1 MITQASLGTPRK
13 GGARSDRRYFFT
25 SADRAHRQAASW
37 PSHGHRGSVAAR
49 GTLAPTT
56 GAPCCVGCSIAG
68 AGHRVPRGEGQG
80 CLGPPHSG
88 IREWLNYSGSVAAGK
103 HMSRWVG
110 WRPGREG

>member
-1 MITQASLGTPRK
+1 MITLASLGTPRM
-13 GGARSDRRYFFT
+13 GGASNNRRYFST
-25 SADRAHRQAASW
+25 SADRAPQSRQQSW
-37 PSHGHRGSVAAR
+37 PGNGNWGSLAAR

-56 GAPCCVGCSIAG
+56 GAPRCVGCSIAG

-103 HMSRWVG
+103 HVS
-110 WRPGREG
+110 

>member
-1 MITQASLGTPRK
+1 MIGGVSPPLQTWAPHSRQQAGSNGNWGSL
-13 GGARSDRRYFFT
+13 
-25 SADRAHRQAASW
+25 
-37 PSHGHRGSVAAR
+37 AAR

-88 IREWLNYSGSVAAGK
+88 IREWLNYSGSVATGK
-103 HMSRWVG
+103 HVS
-110 WRPGREG
+110 